1 METVTFVALPAASRS
16 WTSIFFMAEDQLGYC
31 SRSVRTAL
39 TSAAAASIVIECE
52 DWSLMGRGYLF
63 RLPDSNRYFSA
74 MNEIFQPALEPAAT
88 AGNLTNLVA
97 ERAWFEPERIMVSR
111 PLGDGWQPVSAR
123 ELEAEIRATAKGLI
137 AAGVNIGDRVAIMA
151 RTRYEWTILDF
162 AIWFAGGVTV
172 PIYETSS
179 AEQVDWIMTDSHSV
193 AIIVETPQLRDLV
206 KPVLPS
212 FTANIWTMTENV
224 LAQLA
229 YLGRDVSDAEIDR
242 RRGALNPDSLATL
255 IYTSGTTGKPK
266 GVQLTHGNFLAECG
280 NVVQGAADLFM
291 KPGGSTLLF
300 LPVAHVFGR
309 MVQIG
314 SIRAGLH
321 LAHCG
326 DVLGRLTTDLA
337 SFKPTF
343 VLAVPRIFEKV
354 YNGAEAKADAAGKG
368 AIFRKA
374 AAVAIEYS
382 QALDSGKISPTLRIK
397 HALFDKL
404 VYSKIRH
411 GLGGR
416 VEAAISGGAPLGER
430 LGHFYR
436 GAGIRVLEG
445 YGLTETTAGAT
456 LNLTTAHR
464 VGSVGKPI
472 PGTTIKIA
480 DDGEV
485 LIKGPIVMRGYWQN
499 DAANKEVFTDDGY
512 FRSGD
517 LGKLDEE
524 GFLYIVGRKKELIVT
539 SGGKNVAP
547 AVLEDRLRAHPLVS
561 QCIVVGDN
569 QPYIAALVT
578 IDPEAIKSWIAANKK
593 DGATVADLTKDPDLI
608 AVIQTAVDEA
618 NKAVSRAESIRKF
631 TILPVD
637 FTIAGGHLTAKL
649 SVKRHVVQKEFAKE
663 IADLFA

>member
-1 METVTFVALPAASRS
+1 MAIVPNA
-16 WTSIFFMAEDQLGYC
+16 TS
-31 SRSVRTAL
+31 
-39 TSAAAASIVIECE
+39 
-52 DWSLMGRGYLF
+52 
-63 RLPDSNRYFSA
+63 
-74 MNEIFQPALEPAAT
+74 
-88 AGNLTNLVA
+88 GNLTNLVA

-111 PLGDGWQPVSAR
+111 PLGDGWQKVTAK
-123 ELEAEIRATAKGLI
+123 EFEAEVRTTAKGLI
-137 AAGVNIGDRVAIMA
+137 ASGVGQGDRVAIMA

-162 AIWFAGGVTV
+162 AIWFAGGTTV

-179 AEQVDWIMTDSHSV
+179 AEQVDWIMSDSSSV
-193 AIIVETPQLRDLV
+193 AIIVETPAHKELV
-206 KPVLPS
+206 TPVLS
-212 FTANIWTMTENV
+212 AKVKNVWTMTENV

-229 YLGRDVSDAEIDR
+229 WAGKDVPDSEVDAR
-242 RRGALNPDSLATL
+242 RNSLTPDSLATL

-280 NVVQGAADLFM
+280 NVVAGASDLFM
-291 KPGGSTLLF
+291 KPNGSTLLF

-314 SIRAGLH
+314 AVAAGLH
-321 LAHCG
+321 LAHCS
-326 DVLGRLTTDLA
+326 DPLTRLLPDLA

-374 AAVAIEYS
+374 ADVAIAYS
-382 QALDSGKISPTLRIK
+382 EALDTGKMSAGLKFK

-404 VYSKIRH
+404 VFSKIRH
-411 GLGGR
+411 SLGGR
-416 VEAAISGGAPLGER
+416 VEAAISGGAPLGVR
-430 LGHFYR
+430 LGHFFR
-436 GAGIRVLEG
+436 GAGVRVLEG

-456 LNLTTAHR
+456 LNLTTAHK
-464 VGSVGKPI
+464 VGSVGRPI

-480 DDGEV
+480 EDGEV
-485 LIKGPIVMRGYWQN
+485 LIKGGIVMRGYWQN
-499 DAANKEVFTDDGY
+499 DEANREVFTEDGY

-524 GFLYIVGRKKELIVT
+524 GYLYIVGRKKELIVT

-561 QCIVVGDN
+561 QCMVVGDN

-578 IDPEAIKSWIAANKK
+578 IDQEALKIWISANKK
-593 DGATVADLTKDPDLI
+593 DGASLAELVNDPDLVS
-608 AVIQTAVDEA
+608 VIQTAVDEA

-649 SVKRHVVQKEFAKE
+649 SVKRHVVAKEFATE
-663 IADLFA
+663 IAALFA